1 MLSVEE
7 IIRTIVTN
15 IITFIVLLIIA
26 KIMGKKQLS
35 HLTFFNYITGITI
48 GSIAANGV
56 NIDSNTAY
64 DDYIG
69 LVIWF
74 GLTIIICI
82 ISLKSSRMREIFAG
96 ETAIVIKKGKI
107 QKKKLKSLR
116 LSLNDLTMLLREK
129 DVFCISDIDYAIL
142 ETNGEI
148 SILKKEEYNL
158 VTKKDM
164 NIKTTTKPFI
174 NTSVIIDGNLIK
186 NNLKEL
192 NIKESWLKQELK
204 KQNIKDYKDVLYAEI
219 KDDGTLY
226 VDKGE

>member
-96 ETAIVIKKGKI
+96 EPAIVIKKGKI